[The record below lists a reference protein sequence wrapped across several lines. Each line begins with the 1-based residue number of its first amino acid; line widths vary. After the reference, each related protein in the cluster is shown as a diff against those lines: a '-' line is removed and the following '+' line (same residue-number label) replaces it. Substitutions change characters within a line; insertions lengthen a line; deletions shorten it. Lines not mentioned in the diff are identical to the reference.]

1 MPTWMQKLRKVT
13 AHLHGENRLPPQAAD
28 PTHGGDRSATA
39 LVSGHFS
46 PGGGEGL
53 SAENYEAQASALS
66 VKSAAGEFSPSQEAM
81 NPKVSEP
88 PAGTVRL

>member
-1 MPTWMQKLRKVT
+1 MAKTGCHPEPRIRPTAVT
-13 AHLHGENRLPPQAAD
+13 DRPP
-28 PTHGGDRSATA
+28 PWSAVT
-39 LVSGHFS
+39 F
-46 PGGGEGL
+46 PRGGEGL